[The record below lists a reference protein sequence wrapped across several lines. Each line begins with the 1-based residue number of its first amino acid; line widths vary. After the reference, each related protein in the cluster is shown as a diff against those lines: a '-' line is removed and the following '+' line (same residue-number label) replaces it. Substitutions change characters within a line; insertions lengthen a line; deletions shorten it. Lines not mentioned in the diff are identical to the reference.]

1 MSNELTSPQHEK
13 FLTDML
19 LDQAREQIAKKLKD
33 KLVSEFEKEIE
44 PQIKDML
51 QMVTLESISYFR
63 ENMTLN
69 DKYFVHFK
77 FNDDDPLIYEDE

>member
-1 MSNELTSPQHEK
+1 MSNELLPIQHEK

-19 LDQAREQIAKKLKD
+19 LDHAREQIAKTLKE
-33 KLVSEFEKEIE
+33 KLVHEFEKEIE

-51 QMVTLESISYFR
+51 QMVTMESISYFR
-63 ENMTLN
+63 ESMTLN

-77 FNDDDPLIYEDE
+77 FNDDEQSIEEGE

>member
-1 MSNELTSPQHEK
+1 MSSELLPVQHEK

-44 PQIKDML
+44 PEIKDML
-51 QMVTLESISYFR
+51 QMVTLESLSYFR

-77 FNDDDPLIYEDE
+77 FNDDETLVDEG